1 MLFLPKMV
9 PVNESNDGGG
19 AIALSTTSVQFTYE
33 STTADGFQRLSA
45 VGVTLCPE
53 AEELLMQRRNRRG
66 GVEDRWRRADGSPTA
81 RAGKGRRWLARYV
94 DDQSQENTRSFDRK
108 VDAQAW
114 LNEIT
119 AAQTTGTY
127 VAPKAGRITVRELH
141 AKWLGTQGHLKE
153 TTVATRAF
161 AWSGYV
167 ETRWSSV
174 SVADVHS
181 SDIRSWVQELAAG
194 GAKPAT
200 IENALSVLRQILEMA
215 VDDRRI
221 PRNPCSG
228 VKAPR
233 RQHRSRGYLTHP
245 QVELLADEVGDYATV
260 VRFLAYTGLRWGEM
274 AALRVESFDMLR
286 RRVNIREA
294 VAEVG
299 GKLVWSTP
307 KSHERRSV
315 PFPAFLAEPLAAL
328 MVGKQRGDLV
338 FGSAEGAVLRV
349 STWRP
354 RVFNVAVKRIQEN
367 LPAFPTVTP
376 HDLRHTAA
384 SLSISAGANVKAVQ
398 TMLGHASAVLTLD
411 TYADLFPDD
420 LEQVSAAL
428 DAARLKALEVAADQL
443 RTGKEEGPELEN
455 QSGPS
460 TCINTSR
467 GGGIRTHDLFV
478 PNEARYQAAPH
489 PA

>member
-1 MLFLPKMV
+1 
-9 PVNESNDGGG
+9 
-19 AIALSTTSVQFTYE
+19 
-33 STTADGFQRLSA
+33 
-45 VGVTLCPE
+45 
-53 AEELLMQRRNRRG
+53 MQKRNRRA
-66 GVEDRWRRADGSPTA
+66 GVEDRWRCADGSPTA
-81 RAGKGRRWLARYV
+81 RSGKGRRWLARYV
-94 DDQSQENTRSFDRK
+94 DDQGQENTRSFERK

-114 LNEIT
+114 LNEIM
-119 AAQTTGTY
+119 ASQTTGTY
-127 VAPKAGRITVRELH
+127 VAPKAGRITVRDLH

-167 ETRWSSV
+167 ESRWSSV
-174 SVADVHS
+174 SVADVQS
-181 SDIRSWVQELAAG
+181 SDIKAWVQDLSVG

-200 IENALSVLRQILEMA
+200 VENALSVLRQILEMA
-215 VDDRRI
+215 VEDRRI

-228 VKAPR
+228 VKSPR
-233 RQHRSRGYLTHP
+233 RQHRSRGYLTHE
-245 QVELLADEVGDYATV
+245 QVELLAGEVGEYATV

-274 AALRVESFDMLR
+274 AALRVDSFDMLR
-286 RRVNIREA
+286 RRLNIRQA

-299 GKLVWSTP
+299 GRLVWSTP

-315 PFPAFLAEPLAAL
+315 PFPAFLAKPLATL
-328 MVGKQRGDLV
+328 MVGKQREDLV
-338 FGSAEGAVLRV
+338 FNSPEGSPLRV

-354 RVFNVAVKRIQEN
+354 RVFNAAVKRLQAT
-367 LPAFPTVTP
+367 LPDFPTVTP

-428 DAARLKALEVAADQL
+428 DAARFKALKATADRL
-443 RTGKEEGPELEN
+443 RTEKQEDPGLDV
-455 QSGPS
+455 QSGPL
-460 TCINTSR
+460 TC
-467 GGGIRTHDLFV
+467 
-478 PNEARYQAAPH
+478 
-489 PA
+489 

>member
-1 MLFLPKMV
+1 
-9 PVNESNDGGG
+9 
-19 AIALSTTSVQFTYE
+19 
-33 STTADGFQRLSA
+33 
-45 VGVTLCPE
+45 
-53 AEELLMQRRNRRG
+53 MQRRNRRA
-66 GVEDRWRRADGSPTA
+66 GVEDRWRRSDGSPAA

-94 DDQSQENTRSFDRK
+94 DDQGQENTRSFERK
-108 VDAQAW
+108 TDAQAW

-119 AAQTTGTY
+119 ATQVTGTY
-127 VAPKAGRITVRELH
+127 VAPKAGRITVRDLH
-141 AKWLGTQGHLKE
+141 VKWLGTQGHLKE

-161 AWSGYV
+161 AWLGYV
-167 ETRWSSV
+167 ESRWSSV
-174 SVADVHS
+174 SVADVQS
-181 SDIRSWVQELAAG
+181 SDIKAWVQELAMG

-200 IENALSVLRQILEMA
+200 IENALGVLRLILEMA

-221 PRNPCSG
+221 PRNPCTG

-233 RQHRSRGYLTHP
+233 RHHRPRGYLTHQ
-245 QVELLADEVGDYATV
+245 QVEMLAEEVGDYATV

-274 AALRVESFDMLR
+274 AALRVESFRMLR
-286 RRVNIREA
+286 HRVNVDKA

-299 GKLVWSTP
+299 GRLIWSTP
-307 KSHERRSV
+307 KSHEKRSV
-315 PFPAFLAEPLAAL
+315 PFPAFLAEPLSVL
-328 MVGKQRGDLV
+328 MVGKALEDLV
-338 FGSAEGAVLRV
+338 FTSPEGAVLRV

-354 RVFNVAVKRIQEN
+354 RVFNPVVKRLMKRI
-367 LPAFPTVTP
+367 PDFPTVTP

-384 SLSISAGANVKAVQ
+384 SLAISAGANVKAVQ

-420 LEQVSAAL
+420 LEQVSVAL
-428 DAARLKALEVAADQL
+428 DVARTKSLKSAADQL
-443 RTGKEEGPELEN
+443 RTATKESPELDD
-455 QSGPS
+455 QSGPL
-460 TCINTSR
+460 TCIDASR

>member
-1 MLFLPKMV
+1 ML
-9 PVNESNDGGG
+9 
-19 AIALSTTSVQFTYE
+19 
-33 STTADGFQRLSA
+33 
-45 VGVTLCPE
+45 
-53 AEELLMQRRNRRG
+53 RRNRRA
-66 GVEDRWRRADGSPTA
+66 GVEDRWRRSDGSPTA
-81 RAGKGRRWLARYV
+81 RAGKGRRWLGRYV
-94 DDQSQENTRSFDRK
+94 DDQGRENTRSFERK
-108 VDAQAW
+108 IDAQAW

-119 AAQTTGTY
+119 ATQTTGTY
-127 VAPKAGRITVRELH
+127 VAPKAGRITVGELH

-167 ETRWSSV
+167 EIRWSSV
-174 SVADVHS
+174 SVADVQS
-181 SDIRSWVQELAAG
+181 SDIKGWVQELAVG

-200 IENALSVLRQILEMA
+200 VENALSVLRQILGMA

-233 RQHRSRGYLTHP
+233 RQHRSRGYLTHE
-245 QVELLADEVGDYATV
+245 QVELLAGEVGDYATV
-260 VRFLAYTGLRWGEM
+260 IRFLAYTGLRWGEM

-286 RRVNIREA
+286 RRVNIRQA

-299 GKLVWSTP
+299 GRLVWSTP

-328 MVGKQRGDLV
+328 MVGKLREDLV
-338 FGSAEGAVLRV
+338 FTSPEGSVLRV

-354 RVFNVAVKRIQEN
+354 RVFNQAVKRLMKKI
-367 LPAFPTVTP
+367 PAFPTVTP

-384 SLSISAGANVKAVQ
+384 SLAISAGANVKAVQ

-420 LEQVSAAL
+420 LEQVSVAL
-428 DAARLKALEVAADQL
+428 DAARAKSLKSAADQL
-443 RTGKEEGPELEN
+443 RTETEQGPDQIDQPE
-455 QSGPS
+455 PS
-460 TCINTSR
+460 TCIDASR

>member
-1 MLFLPKMV
+1 
-9 PVNESNDGGG
+9 
-19 AIALSTTSVQFTYE
+19 
-33 STTADGFQRLSA
+33 
-45 VGVTLCPE
+45 
-53 AEELLMQRRNRRG
+53 MQRRNRRA
-66 GVEDRWRRADGSPTA
+66 GVEDRWRRSDGSATA

-94 DDQSQENTRSFDRK
+94 DDQGRENTRSFERK

-119 AAQTTGTY
+119 ATQTTGTY

-153 TTVATRAF
+153 TTIATRAF

-167 ETRWSSV
+167 ESRWSSV
-174 SVADVHS
+174 SVADVQP
-181 SDIRSWVQELAAG
+181 SDLRAWVQELAVG

-233 RQHRSRGYLTHP
+233 RQHRSRGYLSHQ
-245 QVELLADEVGDYATV
+245 QVELLAEEVGDYATV

-286 RRVNIREA
+286 RRVNIRQA

-299 GKLVWSTP
+299 GRLVWSTP

-315 PFPAFLAEPLAAL
+315 PFPAFLGEPLAAL
-328 MVGKQRGDLV
+328 MVGRQRDDLV
-338 FGSAEGAVLRV
+338 FTSPEGSVLRV

-354 RVFNVAVKRIQEN
+354 AGVQCSRQTAPEEASGIPHRHSARSSSYRCVFVDQRRRQREGCSDDARTR
-367 LPAFPTVTP
+367 FGGP
-376 HDLRHTAA
+376 HVGHLR
-384 SLSISAGANVKAVQ
+384 
-398 TMLGHASAVLTLD
+398 
-411 TYADLFPDD
+411 
-420 LEQVSAAL
+420 
-428 DAARLKALEVAADQL
+428 
-443 RTGKEEGPELEN
+443 GP
-455 QSGPS
+455 
-460 TCINTSR
+460 
-467 GGGIRTHDLFV
+467 V
-478 PNEARYQAAPH
+478 PR
-489 PA
+489 

>member
-1 MLFLPKMV
+1 
-9 PVNESNDGGG
+9 
-19 AIALSTTSVQFTYE
+19 
-33 STTADGFQRLSA
+33 
-45 VGVTLCPE
+45 
-53 AEELLMQRRNRRG
+53 MQRRNRRG
-66 GVEDRWRRADGSPTA
+66 GVEDRWRRADGGPTA

-94 DDQSQENTRSFDRK
+94 DEHGQENTRSFERK

-127 VAPKAGRITVRELH
+127 VAPSAGRVTVRELH
-141 AKWLGTQGHLKE
+141 VKWLGTQGHLKE

-167 ETRWSSV
+167 ESRWSSV
-174 SVADVHS
+174 LVADVQT
-181 SDIRSWVQELAAG
+181 SDIRSWVQELAVG

-215 VDDRRI
+215 VEDKRI
-221 PRNPCSG
+221 SRNPCAG
-228 VKAPR
+228 VKSPR
-233 RQHRSRGYLTHP
+233 RHYRPRGYLTHE
-245 QVELLADEVGDYATV
+245 QVELLAAEVGDYATV
-260 VRFLAYTGLRWGEM
+260 IRFLAYTGLRWGEM
-274 AALRVESFDMLR
+274 AALRLDSFDMLR
-286 RRVNIREA
+286 RRVNIRQA

-299 GKLVWSTP
+299 GRLVWSTP

-315 PFPAFLAEPLAAL
+315 PFPAFLADPLAAL
-328 MVGKQRGDLV
+328 MVGKRREDLV
-338 FGSAEGAVLRV
+338 FTSPEGSVLRV

-354 RVFNVAVKRIQEN
+354 RVFNVAVKRLQKKH
-367 LPAFPTVTP
+367 PAFPAVTP

-428 DAARLKALEVAADQL
+428 DAARNKSLTAAADQL
-443 RTGKEEGPELEN
+443 RTEMEEGPDQN
-455 QSGPS
+455 DQSGPL
-460 TCINTSR
+460 TCDDTSR

>member
-1 MLFLPKMV
+1 
-9 PVNESNDGGG
+9 
-19 AIALSTTSVQFTYE
+19 
-33 STTADGFQRLSA
+33 
-45 VGVTLCPE
+45 
-53 AEELLMQRRNRRG
+53 MQRRNRRA
-66 GVEDRWRRADGSPTA
+66 GVEDRWRRSDGTPAA
-81 RAGKGRRWLARYV
+81 RNGKGRRWLARYV
-94 DDQSQENTRSFDRK
+94 DDQGGENTRSFDRK
-108 VDAQAW
+108 VDAQAF

-119 AAQTTGTY
+119 AAQTIGTY
-127 VAPKAGRITVRELH
+127 VAPKAGRIPVRELH

-167 ETRWSSV
+167 EGRWAAV
-174 SVADVHS
+174 AVADVQS
-181 SDIRSWVQELAAG
+181 SDIRAWVQQLAAG

-221 PRNPCSG
+221 PRNPCMG
-228 VKAPR
+228 VKSPR
-233 RQHRSRGYLTHP
+233 RQHRARGYLTHR
-245 QVELLADEVGDYATV
+245 QVELLAREVGEYAIV

-294 VAEVG
+294 VAEVKG
-299 GKLVWSTP
+299 RVVWSSP

-315 PFPAFLAEPLAAL
+315 PFPAFLAEPLAVL
-328 MVGKQRGDLV
+328 MMGKRREDLV
-338 FGSAEGAVLRV
+338 FTSPGGALLRV

-354 RVFNVAVKRIQEN
+354 RVFNVAVQRLQAAD
-367 LPAFPTVTP
+367 PAYPTVTP

-420 LEQVSAAL
+420 LEQVSVAL
-428 DAARLKALEVAADQL
+428 DAARMRSLESTADQL
-443 RTGKEEGPELEN
+443 RTGK
-455 QSGPS
+455 
-460 TCINTSR
+460 
-467 GGGIRTHDLFV
+467 
-478 PNEARYQAAPH
+478 
-489 PA
+489 

>member
-1 MLFLPKMV
+1 MV
-9 PVNESNDGGG
+9 GSVNESNGGGG
-19 AIALSTTSVQFTYE
+19 ALHLST
-33 STTADGFQRLSA
+33 STLNFAYKLTPAERFRRLSV
-45 VGVTLCPE
+45 VGVKL
-53 AEELLMQRRNRRG
+53 AVEEVVDLQRRNRRA
-66 GVEDRWRRADGSPTA
+66 GVEDRWRRSDGSPTA
-81 RAGKGRRWLARYV
+81 RSGMGRRWLARYV
-94 DDQSQENTRSFDRK
+94 DDQGGENTRSFDRK
-108 VDAQAW
+108 VDAQAF

-119 AAQTTGTY
+119 AAQTIGTY

-141 AKWLGTQGHLKE
+141 GKWLGTQGHLKE

-167 ETRWSSV
+167 EGRWAAV
-174 SVADVHS
+174 AVADVQS
-181 SDIRSWVQELAAG
+181 SDIRAWVQQLAAG

-221 PRNPCSG
+221 PRNPCTG
-228 VKAPR
+228 VKSPR
-233 RQHRSRGYLTHP
+233 RQHRARGNLTHQ
-245 QVELLADEVGDYATV
+245 QVELLAREVGEYAVV

-294 VAEVG
+294 VAEVKG
-299 GKLVWSTP
+299 RVVWSSP

-315 PFPAFLAEPLAAL
+315 PFPAFLADPLAAI
-328 MVGKQRGDLV
+328 MIGKRRDDLV
-338 FGSAEGAVLRV
+338 FTSPGGALLRV

-354 RVFNVAVKRIQEN
+354 RVFNMAVQRLQEAD
-367 LPAFPTVTP
+367 PAYPTVTP

-420 LEQVSAAL
+420 LEQVSVAL
-428 DAARLKALEVAADQL
+428 DAARMRSLAATADQL
-443 RTGKEEGPELEN
+443 RTGK
-455 QSGPS
+455 
-460 TCINTSR
+460 
-467 GGGIRTHDLFV
+467 
-478 PNEARYQAAPH
+478 
-489 PA
+489 

>member
-1 MLFLPKMV
+1 M
-9 PVNESNDGGG
+9 
-19 AIALSTTSVQFTYE
+19 
-33 STTADGFQRLSA
+33 
-45 VGVTLCPE
+45 
-53 AEELLMQRRNRRG
+53 
-66 GVEDRWRRADGSPTA
+66 
-81 RAGKGRRWLARYV
+81 
-94 DDQSQENTRSFDRK
+94 
-108 VDAQAW
+108 
-114 LNEIT
+114 
-119 AAQTTGTY
+119 AA
-127 VAPKAGRITVRELH
+127 
-141 AKWLGTQGHLKE
+141 
-153 TTVATRAF
+153 
-161 AWSGYV
+161 
-167 ETRWSSV
+167 
-174 SVADVHS
+174 ADVHS
-181 SDIRSWVQELAAG
+181 SDVRAWIQELATA
-194 GAKPAT
+194 GAKSAT

-221 PRNPCSG
+221 PRNPCTG

-233 RQHRSRGYLTHP
+233 RQHRPRGYLTHR
-245 QVELLADEVGDYATV
+245 QVELLAEEVGDYATV

-286 RRVNIREA
+286 RRVNIRQA

-299 GKLVWSTP
+299 GRLVWSTP

-328 MVGKQRGDLV
+328 MVGKQREDLV
-338 FGSAEGAVLRV
+338 FTSPEGSVLRV

-354 RVFNVAVKRIQEN
+354 RVFNAAVKRLQKN
-367 LPAFPTVTP
+367 PAYPTVTP

-398 TMLGHASAVLTLD
+398 MMLGHASAVLTLD

-428 DAARLKALEVAADQL
+428 DAARSKSLKAAADQL
-443 RTGKEEGPELEN
+443 RTEKEEGPEPDN
-455 QSGPS
+455 QAEPL
-460 TCINTSR
+460 TCDAMSR